1 MSYTVST
8 ADNENIVLNEN
19 AYVNSVLQNIRM
31 LLSTW
36 EGDVPLYRDYG
47 LNPELLHRPINVVES
62 LLIEDI
68 TEKIEKYEPRCTL
81 ISCSFSVD
89 NSRPDVLGITVEIE
103 VDEDE

>member
-8 ADNENIVLNEN
+8 ADAEAIVLNEN
-19 AYVNSVLQNIRM
+19 AYVESVLQNVRM

-62 LLIEDI
+62 LLVEDI

-81 ISCSFSVD
+81 ISCSFSAS
-89 NSRPDVLGITVEIE
+89 NARPDVLGITVEIE

>member
-8 ADNENIVLNEN
+8 ADTKDIILNEN
-19 AYVNSVLQNIRM
+19 EHVSSVLQNVWL

-47 LNPELLHRPINVVES
+47 LNPELLHRPINAVES
-62 LLIEDI
+62 LLVEDI

-81 ISCSFSVD
+81 VSCTFSASK
-89 NSRPDVLGITVEIE
+89 NRPDILGITVEIE
-103 VDEDE
+103 VNENE